1 MIGFVQTVRMALSAL
16 IRNRSRSLLTML
28 GVVIGVA
35 AVIVTVAIGTG
46 AKTSVADQING
57 LGSNLVVVIP
67 GSVQSGGART
77 GTGGASTLTAQD
89 GLAIAK
95 LPGVQAVS
103 PAVNVRTQLIA
114 HAQNWQT
121 TVTGVAPTYTAVRA
135 WDAASGRFFTQSET
149 DESAKVAVLGQ
160 TVVQQLFAGSDPVGQ
175 TVIIKNVPFTVIGTL
190 HAKGQSGAG
199 QDQDD
204 IVLIPYTSAL
214 ERLTGGTTIGTL
226 MVSAVDAAHIDAV
239 QSEITGTLEQRHGIV
254 AGQPDDFSVRN
265 LADIAAA
272 ASATASILGLLLA
285 AVAAV
290 SLLVGGIGIMNIMLV
305 SVTERTREIGLR
317 VAVGARG
324 AAILRQFLIE
334 AVVLSTGGGAI
345 GVVLGVLGAG
355 AIALFAHWPAA
366 MPLPRSAW
374 RSRSRRRSASSS
386 ATGRR
391 AKRPRSIRSARC
403 ASSDRV
409 RALEP

>member
-16 IRNRSRSLLTML
+16 VRNRSRSLLTML

-67 GSVQSGGART
+67 GSVQTTGART

-114 HAQNWQT
+114 DGQNWQT

-135 WDAASGRFFTQSET
+135 WDVASGRFFTQSET
-149 DESAKVAVLGQ
+149 DESAKVAVLGR
-160 TVVQQLFAGSDPVGQ
+160 TVVQQLFGGGTDPVGR
-175 TVIIKNVPFTVIGTL
+175 TIVVKNVPFTVIGTL
-190 HAKGQSGAG
+190 TAKGQSGAG

-204 IVLIPYTSAL
+204 TVLIPYTSAL

-226 MVSAVDAAHIDAV
+226 MVSAVDAAHIDPV

-355 AIALFAHWPAA
+355 AIALFAKWPASV
-366 MPLPRSAW
+366 PLPAVGLALAFSAAVGVFFGYW
-374 RSRSRRRSASSS
+374 
-386 ATGRR
+386 
-391 AKRPRSIRSARC
+391 PARK
-403 ASSDRV
+403 AAALDPI
-409 RALEP
+409 RALRFE

>member
-16 IRNRSRSLLTML
+16 VRNRSRSLLTML

-114 HAQNWQT
+114 NGQNWQT
-121 TVTGVAPTYTAVRA
+121 TVTGVAPTYTTVRA
-135 WDAASGRFFTQSET
+135 WDVVSGRFFTQTES

-160 TVVQQLFAGSDPVGQ
+160 TVVQQLFPRGSDPVGQ
-175 TVIIKNVPFTVIGTL
+175 TVMVKNVPFTVIGTL
-190 HAKGQSGAG
+190 SAKGQSGAG

-204 IVLIPYTSAL
+204 TVLIPYTSAL

-254 AGQPDDFSVRN
+254 GGQPDDFSVRN

-334 AVVLSTGGGAI
+334 AVVLSTGGGAL

-366 MPLPRSAW
+366 VPLPAVGLALAFSAAVGVFFGYW
-374 RSRSRRRSASSS
+374 
-386 ATGRR
+386 
-391 AKRPRSIRSARC
+391 PARK
-403 ASSDRV
+403 AAALDPI
-409 RALEP
+409 RALRFE

>member
-1 MIGFVQTVRMALSAL
+1 M
-16 IRNRSRSLLTML
+16 
-28 GVVIGVA
+28 
-35 AVIVTVAIGTG
+35 
-46 AKTSVADQING
+46 
-57 LGSNLVVVIP
+57 
-67 GSVQSGGART
+67 
-77 GTGGASTLTAQD
+77 
-89 GLAIAK
+89 
-95 LPGVQAVS
+95 
-103 PAVNVRTQLIA
+103 
-114 HAQNWQT
+114 
-121 TVTGVAPTYTAVRA
+121 
-135 WDAASGRFFTQSET
+135 
-149 DESAKVAVLGQ
+149 
-160 TVVQQLFAGSDPVGQ
+160 
-175 TVIIKNVPFTVIGTL
+175 PFTVIGTL
-190 HAKGQSGAG
+190 SAKGQSGAG

-204 IVLIPYTSAL
+204 TVLIPYTSAL

-226 MVSAVDAAHIDAV
+226 MVSAVDAAHIDPV

-334 AVVLSTGGGAI
+334 AVVLSTGGGAL

-355 AIALFAHWPAA
+355 AIALFANWPASV
-366 MPLPRSAW
+366 PLPAVGARAGLLGRGRRVLRLLAGAQGGRARPDPRAALRVAHRVISA
-374 RSRSRRRSASSS
+374 S
-386 ATGRR
+386 ATGTAVPPTSIPSAPCSPCTSTCSRLRR
-391 AKRPRSIRSARC
+391 PMWVPCSLTRRVPSAC
-403 ASSDRV
+403 GASPWRIM
-409 RALEP
+409 